1 MFTEIIVLIVS
12 YMYVNSLY
20 KTSHRILHTNYIYVK
35 LKEKMAILNESNIKK
50 KKKNFYGHMF
60 YIIWS
65 KYLGV
70 KLLHCVTLTVKY
82 KKLSNCL
89 IK

>member
-1 MFTEIIVLIVS
+1 
-12 YMYVNSLY
+12 MYTNSLC
-20 KTSHRILHTNYIYVK
+20 KTSHRILHANYISMK

-50 KKKNFYGHMF
+50 KKKSFYGHMF
-60 YIIWS
+60 HIIWS

-82 KKLSNCL
+82 KKLSNYL